1 MATKANAKQSSR
13 QGANNRGSND
23 SYYIPPPD
31 VPRNTPNEDS
41 QVGFLIAFLSMVV
54 VFGLL
59 LPIMGLMYLD
69 ILEAKKETKQQQEQ
83 VQRLINQVKREKE
96 DK

>member
-1 MATKANAKQSSR
+1 M
-13 QGANNRGSND
+13 
-23 SYYIPPPD
+23 
-31 VPRNTPNEDS
+31 
-41 QVGFLIAFLSMVV
+41 GFLIAFLSMVV

-59 LPIMGLMYLD
+59 LPIMGMMYLD

-96 DK
+96 DKWYP

>member
-1 MATKANAKQSSR
+1 M
-13 QGANNRGSND
+13 
-23 SYYIPPPD
+23 
-31 VPRNTPNEDS
+31 
-41 QVGFLIAFLSMVV
+41 GFLIAFLSMVV

-59 LPIMGLMYLD
+59 LPIMGMMYLD

-83 VQRLINQVKREKE
+83 VQRLINQVKKERE